1 MNLERHL
8 HSDVWSFGILLW
20 EAFSF
25 GREPYPDMDEYTV
38 LAKASLQS
46 FNMTNAYKHV
56 TLYGIMKV
64 LFLDDFT

>member
-38 LAKASLQS
+38 LTKASLQL
-46 FNMTNAYKHV
+46 FDMTNAYKHFA
-56 TLYGIMKV
+56 LHGE
-64 LFLDDFT
+64 